1 MSTMEEWISVA
12 KAELGVEL
20 DVDIAGLLETTK
32 VVAHNV
38 MRPAAPLAAFLVG
51 YAAAQA
57 GGGPTAVAEA
67 CRTVTE
73 LAERPPAEPT

>member
-1 MSTMEEWISVA
+1 MSTMEEWVSVA
-12 KAELGVEL
+12 KAELGIDL
-20 DVDIAGLLETTK
+20 DVDVAGLLETAK

-38 MRPAAPLAAFLVG
+38 VRPAAPLAAFLVG

-73 LAERPPAEPT
+73 LAERLPADPP